1 MRLHNDRYEEI
12 KDIVAN
18 LFEENEVL
26 CVPVSG
32 FELGH
37 NMNIKIIPYSSYV
50 DKIINLLMKKSQD
63 GFFVESEDGYRIY
76 YNDKKKYTRVNYTIM
91 HEIGHI
97 VLGHSEE
104 SDLAEAEANFF
115 AKFALAPPVL
125 IHKLGANSPQAVAEK
140 FDLGIQFASYAY
152 GYYLKWQRYR
162 KFDYTSYE
170 LKILKLFEKAI

>member
-1 MRLHNDRYEEI
+1 
-12 KDIVAN
+12 
-18 LFEENEVL
+18 
-26 CVPVSG
+26 
-32 FELGH
+32 
-37 NMNIKIIPYSSYV
+37 
-50 DKIINLLMKKSQD
+50 
-63 GFFVESEDGYRIY
+63 
-76 YNDKKKYTRVNYTIM
+76 M

-125 IHKLGANSPQAVAEK
+125 IHKLGANSPQEVAEK